1 LALTWLLALYLL
13 DKVKMM
19 QKWGYKIIK
28 NNGLFFNADEM
39 TQRLNQFGEEGWEVC
54 GCFLEGNTGEVVILK
69 RPRE

>member
-1 LALTWLLALYLL
+1 
-13 DKVKMM
+13 MM
-19 QKWGYKIIK
+19 QKWRYKIIK